1 MDFGA
6 EEGRGYAMD
15 AFLVLAGQQLLIIC
29 VQSVLETLA
38 VRRQHTSLQKSIEL
52 GCYLASLAL
61 VLRFMQRYIFDM
73 LRMMGRF

>member
-1 MDFGA
+1 
-6 EEGRGYAMD
+6 MD

-29 VQSVLETLA
+29 VQSALETLA